1 VEGRRIEDLISGVDR
16 AAQANPIGGLDANS
30 LLNGVAQ
37 GQGQRASTGD
47 IAANNVGADIANQIA
62 GGSST
67 SIDDIINGLDKQGQT
82 PPTNRSTSQEQGQT
96 SAENI
101 VQDVGQGQLPQSSP
115 VSAEQSGGNAQ
126 TIQVVSTIITEANGQ
141 KIATAVIEAAAS
153 GEVTTVTPPAAS
165 SLPAVT
171 PVPWTL
177 SGAPSSAGN
186 VAGAPAAAA
195 ESTSKA
201 VITVTPPGQSSLP
214 AVTPVS
220 WTLSRAG
227 LNATVCTT

>member
-153 GEVTTVTPPAAS
+153 GEVIT
-165 SLPAVT
+165 AVT